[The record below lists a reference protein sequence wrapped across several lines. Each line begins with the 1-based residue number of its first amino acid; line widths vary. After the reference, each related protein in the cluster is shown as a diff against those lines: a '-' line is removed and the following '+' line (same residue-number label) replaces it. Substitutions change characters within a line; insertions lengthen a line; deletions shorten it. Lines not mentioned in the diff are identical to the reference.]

1 MTLTTIHGFGVIYT
15 ETKEEGQKIVDELNR
30 RRSSR
35 RKNKYISF
43 QSEVAITTYEK
54 FFVEE

>member
-35 RKNKYISF
+35 RKNKSF
-43 QSEVAITTYEK
+43 QSEVAITTYEE